1 MSLRIPDALADT
13 ALMFPESS
21 YGATTVTLILSDG
34 RRIDD
39 VILAGGSD
47 IVKVKGRLVSDAK
60 DLDFSVS
67 DIVDVKRKRV
77 RFWERLRPEP
87 RRGRP

>member
-1 MSLRIPDALADT
+1 MSLRIPDRLADK
-13 ALMFPESS
+13 ALRFPESS

-47 IVKVKGRLVSDAK
+47 IVKVKGRPVSDAT

-67 DIVDVKRKRV
+67 EIVDVKRKRQG
-77 RFWERLRPEP
+77 FWGRLR
-87 RRGRP
+87 

>member
-60 DLDFSVS
+60 ALDFSVS
-67 DIVDVKRKRV
+67 EIVDVKRKR
-77 RFWERLRPEP
+77 
-87 RRGRP
+87 

>member
-47 IVKVKGRLVSDAK
+47 IVKVKGRLVSAAK

-67 DIVDVKRKRV
+67 DIVDVKRKRL

>member
-1 MSLRIPDALADT
+1 MSLRIPDRLADK

-60 DLDFSVS
+60 DLDFSVT
-67 DIVDVKRKRV
+67 DIVDVERKGL
-77 RFWERLRPEP
+77 RFWERLRPA
-87 RRGRP
+87 RCGRP

>member
-1 MSLRIPDALADT
+1 MSLRIPDRLADK

-21 YGATTVTLILSDG
+21 YGATTVTLVLSDG
-34 RRIDD
+34 RRIDE

-47 IVKVKGRLVSDAK
+47 IVKIKGRLVSDAK

-67 DIVDVKRKRV
+67 EIVDVKRKR
-77 RFWERLRPEP
+77 
-87 RRGRP
+87 